1 MKQSLVNQDW
11 NLLHSSVHKMIPSF
25 SIVGIDK
32 SFEEMAK
39 KIQAYATSSAQT
51 DTIHDMV
58 LTLDE
63 VCTQAC
69 KELKEEYTK
78 LKNSK

>member
-1 MKQSLVNQDW
+1 
-11 NLLHSSVHKMIPSF
+11 
-25 SIVGIDK
+25 
-32 SFEEMAK
+32 MAK
-39 KIQAYATSSAQT
+39 KIQAYATSSEQT